1 MVAITFTKTFGGV
14 IVNNL
19 LFLDK
24 YDAPVSKPCSK
35 DLAAFKDYVLECY
48 SEEGMSEADAEKSI
62 YLYLK
67 GPYES
72 VVYSGF
78 HMWGLGDSLDR
89 EKVYEIYL
97 DEVKK

>member
-1 MVAITFTKTFGGV
+1 M
-14 IVNNL
+14 NNL

-24 YDAPVSKPCSK
+24 YDAPVSKPCTK